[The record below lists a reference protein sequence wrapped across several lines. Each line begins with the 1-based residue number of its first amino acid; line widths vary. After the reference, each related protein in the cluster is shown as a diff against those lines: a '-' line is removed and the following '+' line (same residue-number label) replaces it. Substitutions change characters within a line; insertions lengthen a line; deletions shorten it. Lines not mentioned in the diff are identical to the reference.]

1 MSKKSDLVAALIKE
15 VKLRHPM
22 PSGPTE
28 GLNLLEQGAV
38 IVLMRHMTQK
48 QAEQSVKALKGAYE
62 DWNEVRVCQAQEISE
77 NLKHGGR
84 KKGVALLHD
93 RREAAMALK
102 GYLQDVFQETDALDL
117 EELREEPQVAGKAG
131 MSLSVLGHAG
141 ASYLMFLASDGQ
153 VPVHL
158 PLIKLLDRLG
168 LIPKTTSLKKARG
181 SVDNLVG
188 KGQELD
194 FTLAIH
200 EVLELWDDE
209 EAPIYMTVPCLQATD
224 YGKKSFKDRSTAIAK
239 AEAARKRE
247 EERIRKEEERERKRA
262 EAEAKKR
269 ARELERKRAAE
280 EKKLAAARAKAAAA
294 EAKRKE
300 AEAKRAEVARK
311 KEAAKKEAAA
321 KKLAAKKLAA
331 KKAAEKKA
339 AAKKAAAKKA
349 AAKKAAAKKAAAKKA
364 AAKKAA
370 AKKKP
375 AASKKKASKKPAASK
390 KKASKKKPAAKKK
403 PATKKKAAKKPAT
416 KKKAA
421 KKPATKKKAAK
432 KPAAKKKAAKKPAAK
447 KKASKKPAAKKKA
460 ATRRR

>member
-247 EERIRKEEERERKRA
+247 EERIRKDEERERKRA

-311 KEAAKKEAAA
+311 MEAAKKEAAA
-321 KKLAAKKLAA
+321 KKLAA
-331 KKAAEKKA
+331 KKA

-375 AASKKKASKKPAASK
+375 AASKIKASKKPAASK

-403 PATKKKAAKKPAT
+403 A
-416 KKKAA
+416 
-421 KKPATKKKAAK
+421 ATKKKAAK

-447 KKASKKPAAKKKA
+447 KKA

>member
-1 MSKKSDLVAALIKE
+1 VSKKSDLVAALIKE

-22 PSGPTE
+22 PSGPMD

-102 GYLQDVFQETDALDL
+102 EYLQDVFQETDALDL
-117 EELREEPQVAGKAG
+117 EELREDPQIAGKAG

-188 KGQELD
+188 KGQELE

-200 EVLELWDDE
+200 EVLELWEDE

-224 YGKKSFKDRSTAIAK
+224 YGKKSFKDRSNAIAK

-247 EERIRKEEERERKRA
+247 EERLRKEEERERKMA

-269 ARELERKRAAE
+269 TRELERKRAAE

-300 AEAKRAEVARK
+300 AEAKRAEAARK

-321 KKLAAKKLAA
+321 KKLAAKK
-331 KKAAEKKA
+331 AAEKKVADKKA

-349 AAKKAAAKKAAAKKA
+349 AAKKAAAKKAAAKKPA
-364 AAKKAA
+364 AA
-370 AKKKP
+370 
-375 AASKKKASKKPAASK
+375 KKKASKKPAA
-390 KKASKKKPAAKKK
+390 
-403 PATKKKAAKKPAT
+403 KKKAAKKPA
-416 KKKAA
+416 A
-421 KKPATKKKAAK
+421 KKPAAK

-447 KKASKKPAAKKKA
+447 KKAAKKPATKKKAARKPAAKKKA
-460 ATRRR
+460 AKKPATKKKPVAKKKPASKKKASKKPATRRR

>member
-1 MSKKSDLVAALIKE
+1 VSKKSDLVAALIKE

-22 PSGPTE
+22 PSGPMD

-102 GYLQDVFQETDALDL
+102 EYLQDVFQETDALDL
-117 EELREEPQVAGKAG
+117 EELREDPQIAGKAG

-188 KGQELD
+188 KGQELE

-200 EVLELWDDE
+200 EVLELWEDE

-224 YGKKSFKDRSTAIAK
+224 YGKKSFKDRSNAIAK

-247 EERIRKEEERERKRA
+247 EERLRKEEERERKMA

-269 ARELERKRAAE
+269 TRELERKRAAE

-300 AEAKRAEVARK
+300 AEAKRAEAARK

-321 KKLAAKKLAA
+321 KKLAAKK
-331 KKAAEKKA
+331 AAEKKVADKKA

-349 AAKKAAAKKAAAKKA
+349 AAKKAAAKKAAAKKPA
-364 AAKKAA
+364 AA
-370 AKKKP
+370 
-375 AASKKKASKKPAASK
+375 KKKASKKPAA
-390 KKASKKKPAAKKK
+390 
-403 PATKKKAAKKPAT
+403 KKKAAKKP
-416 KKKAA
+416 
-421 KKPATKKKAAK
+421 AAK

-447 KKASKKPAAKKKA
+447 KKAAKKPATKKKAARKPAAKKKA
-460 ATRRR
+460 AKKPATKKKPVAKKKPASKKKASKKPATRRR

>member
-22 PSGPTE
+22 PSGPTD

-102 GYLQDVFQETDALDL
+102 DYLQDVFQETDALDL

-294 EAKRKE
+294 DAKRKE
-300 AEAKRAEVARK
+300 AEAKRAEAARK
-311 KEAAKKEAAA
+311 KDAAKKEA
-321 KKLAAKKLAA
+321 AAKKLAA

-349 AAKKAAAKKAAAKKA
+349 ASAKKAAAKKAAAKKA
-364 AAKKAA
+364 SAKKAT

-390 KKASKKKPAAKKK
+390 KKASKKKPATKKKPAAKKK
-403 PATKKKAAKKPAT
+403 PATKKKPV
-416 KKKAA
+416 
-421 KKPATKKKAAK
+421 
-432 KPAAKKKAAKKPAAK
+432 AKKKASKKPAAK

>member
-38 IVLMRHMTQK
+38 IVLLRHMTQK
-48 QAEQSVKALKGAYE
+48 QAEQSVKALKGAFE

-77 NLKHGGR
+77 FLRHGGR

-102 GYLQDVFQETDALDL
+102 EYLQDVFQETDALDL
-117 EELREEPQVAGKAG
+117 EELREEPQTAGKAG
-131 MSLSVLGHAG
+131 MSLQVLGHAG

-168 LIPKTTSLKKARG
+168 LIPKTTSLKKARV
-181 SVDNLVG
+181 SVDGLVG
-188 KGQELD
+188 KGKELE

-200 EVLELWDDE
+200 EVLERWEDE
-209 EAPIYMTVPCLQATD
+209 TAPIYMTVPCLQATD
-224 YGKKSFKDRSTAIAK
+224 YGKKSFKDRSAALAK

-247 EERIRKEEERERKRA
+247 EERVRKEDERERKRV

-269 ARELERKRAAE
+269 TRELEPHS
-280 EKKLAAARAKAAAA
+280 ARLRRRSSLPRGRRPPLPD
-294 EAKRKE
+294 AKRKE
-300 AEAKRAEVARK
+300 AEARRAEVARK
-311 KEAAKKEAAA
+311 KEAARKQVAA
-321 KKLAAKKLAA
+321 KKIAA

-339 AAKKAAAKKA
+339 AAKKAAAQEGRRQEGRRQEGR
-349 AAKKAAAKKAAAKKA
+349 AAKKAAAKKKPRRQEGRRQEEAAAKKAAGQEA

-375 AASKKKASKKPAASK
+375 AAKKAPAARRPPPRRSRLQEGCRQEGCR
-390 KKASKKKPAAKKK
+390 PRRRPAKKK
-403 PATKKKAAKKPAT
+403 PVAKKAASR
-416 KKKAA
+416 
-421 KKPATKKKAAK
+421 
-432 KPAAKKKAAKKPAAK
+432 KKPAAK
-447 KKASKKPAAKKKA
+447 KKASKKSS
-460 ATRRR
+460 TRRR

>member
-102 GYLQDVFQETDALDL
+102 DYLQDVFQETDALDL
-117 EELREEPQVAGKAG
+117 EELREEPPVAGKAG

-224 YGKKSFKDRSTAIAK
+224 YGKKSFNDRSTAIAK

-321 KKLAAKKLAA
+321 KKLAAKK
-331 KKAAEKKA
+331 AAEKKA

-403 PATKKKAAKKPAT
+403 PATKKKAAKKPA
-416 KKKAA
+416 
-421 KKPATKKKAAK
+421 
-432 KPAAKKKAAKKPAAK
+432 AKKKAAKKPAAK